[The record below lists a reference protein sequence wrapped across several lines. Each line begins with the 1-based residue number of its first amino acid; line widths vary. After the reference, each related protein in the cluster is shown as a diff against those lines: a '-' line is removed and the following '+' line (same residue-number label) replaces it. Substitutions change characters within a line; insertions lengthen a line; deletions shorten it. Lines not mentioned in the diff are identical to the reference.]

1 MTTSEQLERETE
13 QTRAQILESLN
24 ELRAR
29 MTPGQMVDQLVDYMS
44 ESSGGMFFRNLSQQ
58 VSSNPL
64 PVTLMGAG
72 LAWLAMSSRRAN
84 GRPRSDVSA
93 SRARDTDAG
102 RAAESVQQTGRDWA
116 QSTRSVASDARART
130 SQTMSGM
137 RDSAQ
142 VAGSA
147 IADVAASTYDEATRQ
162 AGDAASRLQGAAIS
176 AAGAVSEGVS
186 TASGLAADQAHK
198 VGEQLRGSAS
208 RMRSNINGAGRSMMD
223 FLYEQPLVLAGVG
236 LAIGAAIGAALP
248 ITEAENEMLGERS
261 EALKEQA
268 GEVVEEQFEKSKAA
282 AGQAWDAARDE
293 FRSEQAEEG
302 GAKQS
307 EPVAGEAPLVPKAE
321 GGEKEREEAE
331 QLGHG

>member
-1 MTTSEQLERETE
+1 
-13 QTRAQILESLN
+13 
-24 ELRAR
+24 
-29 MTPGQMVDQLVDYMS
+29 
-44 ESSGGMFFRNLSQQ
+44 
-58 VSSNPL
+58 
-64 PVTLMGAG
+64 
-72 LAWLAMSSRRAN
+72 
-84 GRPRSDVSA
+84 
-93 SRARDTDAG
+93 
-102 RAAESVQQTGRDWA
+102 
-116 QSTRSVASDARART
+116 
-130 SQTMSGM
+130 
-137 RDSAQ
+137 
-142 VAGSA
+142 
-147 IADVAASTYDEATRQ
+147 
-162 AGDAASRLQGAAIS
+162 
-176 AAGAVSEGVS
+176 
-186 TASGLAADQAHK
+186 
-198 VGEQLRGSAS
+198 
-208 RMRSNINGAGRSMMD
+208 MMD

-293 FRSEQAEEG
+293 FRSERAEEG